1 MEKCSNIEIDK
12 EFSFAKGDIIVIGCS
27 SGPDSMALFDM
38 LLKVREKYE
47 LFLICAHVNHN
58 VRRESFTEAI
68 FMRDYCNKNDVRF
81 ETMTIDKYG
90 DDNFENEARNIR
102 YRFFEDLVYKYNAKY
117 LMTAHHADD
126 LIETILMRLVRGSNM
141 NGYSGFKSFVDMG
154 DYYIARPLI
163 RFTKDELIKYN
174 EVNGIP
180 FFIDSSNNQMKYT
193 RNRYRK
199 IVLPFLKD
207 EDSLV
212 HKKFLKFSN
221 TLNEANK
228 FIEKERNKAVNRV
241 IKNGKLIISKYLEL
255 DSYIQKEIL
264 YYMIQEY
271 YQDDL
276 ILINDRHVE
285 LIQGIIKSKKN
296 NTSVNLPNEVV
307 AVRSYDNLFLKKE
320 MDELTQYEIE
330 LNEYAELPNGR
341 SIKFVEDI
349 YSNSND
355 ICRLNSSE
363 ISLPLCVRTR
373 KFGDKISLKGMNGTK
388 KIKDIFIDSKIAID
402 ERDLWPV
409 VEDSMGRIL
418 WIPGLKK
425 SKFDKKKSESYDI
438 ILKYC

>member
-1 MEKCSNIEIDK
+1 MEMCNNIEIDK
-12 EFSFAKGDIIVIGCS
+12 EFRFFKGDVIVIGCS

-38 LLKVREKYE
+38 LLKVREKYD
-47 LFLICAHVNHN
+47 LYLICAHVNHN
-58 VRRESFTEAI
+58 VRIESFTEAI
-68 FMRDYCNKNDVRF
+68 FMKDYCNKNNVRF
-81 ETMTIDKYG
+81 ETMIIDKYG

-102 YRFFEDLVYKYNAKY
+102 YRFFEELVYKYNANY

-126 LIETILMRLVRGSNM
+126 LIETILMRLVRGSNLS
-141 NGYSGFKSFVDMG
+141 GYSGFKSYIDMG
-154 DYYIARPLI
+154 DYYLARPLVN
-163 RFTKDELIKYN
+163 FTKDELISYDKAN
-174 EVNGIP
+174 KVP
-180 FFIDSSNNQMKYT
+180 FFIDSSNNKMKYT

-199 IVLPFLKD
+199 IVLPFLKE
-207 EDSLV
+207 EDPFV
-212 HKKFLKFSN
+212 HKKFIKFAQ
-221 TLNEANK
+221 TLTDASK
-228 FIEKERNKAVNRV
+228 FIEKERNKAVRKV
-241 IKNGKLIISKYLEL
+241 INNGKLVISKFLEL

-285 LIQGIIKSKKN
+285 LIYSIIIGKKN

-307 AVRSYDNLFLKKE
+307 AVRSYDFLYLKKE

-341 SIKFVEDI
+341 VIRVVEDV
-349 YSNSND
+349 YNNSND
-355 ICRLNSSE
+355 VCRLDSAD

-373 KFGDKISLKGMNGTK
+373 KFGDKISLKGMNGSK
-388 KIKDIFIDSKIAID
+388 KVKDVFIDSKIAAD
-402 ERDLWPV
+402 ERDVWPI
-409 VEDSMGRIL
+409 VEDSMGRIV

-425 SKFDKKKSESYDI
+425 SKFDKKKSENYDI

>member
-1 MEKCSNIEIDK
+1 MRKINDIDITSEFKFEKN
-12 EFSFAKGDIIVIGCS
+12 DIIVIGCS

-38 LLKVREKYE
+38 LIRAREKYN
-47 LFLICAHVNHN
+47 LYLICAHVNHN
-58 VRRESFTEAI
+58 VRKESFTEAL
-68 FMRDYCNKNDVRF
+68 FMRDYCNKFNVRF

-102 YRFFEDLVYKYNAKY
+102 YHFFEKVVSKYNAKY

-126 LIETILMRLVRGSNM
+126 LMETILMRLVRGSNL
-141 NGYSGFKSFVDMG
+141 NGYSGFRSFIDMG
-154 DYYIARPLI
+154 DYYLARPLV
-163 RFTKDELIKYN
+163 RFTKDELVEYN
-174 EVNGIP
+174 KRNGVP
-180 FFIDSSNNQMKYT
+180 FFIDSSNSKMKYT

-199 IVLPFLKD
+199 IVLPFLKE
-207 EDSLV
+207 EDSSV
-212 HKKFLKFSN
+212 HKKFLKFSE
-221 TLNEANK
+221 TLNEASK
-228 FIEKERNKAVNRV
+228 FIEKERNKAISKV

-276 ILINDRHVE
+276 ILINDRHVD
-285 LIQGIIKSKKN
+285 LILGIIKGRKN
-296 NTSVNLPNEVV
+296 NTSVNLPNEVL
-307 AVRSYDNLFLKKE
+307 AVRSYDFLYLKKE

-341 SIKFVEDI
+341 SIRVVSDVF
-349 YSNSND
+349 SNSND
-355 ICRLNSSE
+355 ICRLDSSE

-373 KFGDKISLKGMNGTK
+373 KFGDKISLKGMDGTK
-388 KIKDIFIDSKIAID
+388 KVKDIFIDSKIVTSD
-402 ERDLWPV
+402 RDIWPI
-409 VEDSMGRIL
+409 VEDAMGRIV

-425 SKFDKKKSESYDI
+425 SKFDKKKSENYDI